1 MKYVG
6 ISTSLVIIYIM
17 MGIVDIPQGFSIPVV
32 SVMGIIAFAMILIRL
47 IKKKAYGLNLA
58 IVFGVLAILVYL
70 WQETQ
75 IPVSAVGNSKAI
87 LVVSV
92 ILNLV
97 GIIQG

>member
-6 ISTSLVIIYIM
+6 ISTALIIIYIM
-17 MGIVDIPQGFSIPVV
+17 MGIIDIPQGFSIPVV
-32 SVMGIIAFAMILIRL
+32 VGIGIIAFAMILIRL
-47 IKKKAYGLNLA
+47 IKKVKYALILSF
-58 IVFGVLAILVYL
+58 VFGVLAIWVYL
-70 WQETQ
+70 WQETP
-75 IPVSAVGNSKAI
+75 IPVSTLGNSKAI